1 MIMCNAN
8 MQTRFYFDPTLV
20 KGIPIILEVLLLLM
34 AGFALLGEV
43 SLRPVIFLIVA
54 NIPLILF
61 WIGFSR
67 GSYITLDGQNVY
79 GTVLF
84 IRGKMTQISDVVFIR
99 RNPTFA
105 GLMSEVIMGVRKKDG
120 AITERGLTNKPGLTE
135 NDFKKLLEMIHS
147 MNPHISENS
156 SASHN

>member
-1 MIMCNAN
+1 MDKPKN

-20 KGIPIILEVLLLLM
+20 KGIPIILGIGLLLM
-34 AGFALLGEV
+34 VAGGLLVTGPSIRHVVFLAV
-43 SLRPVIFLIVA
+43 SGG
-54 NIPLILF
+54 PLFLF
-61 WIGFSR
+61 WLGFSR

-84 IRGKMTQISDVVFIR
+84 IRGRLTQISDIVFIR

-120 AITERGLTNKPGLTE
+120 AITERGLANKHGLTE
-135 NDFKKLLEMIHS
+135 GDFKKLIETIHS
-147 MNPHISENS
+147 INPNIKIDQDLFRK
-156 SASHN
+156 